1 MKREW
6 LIWGLLVIVLLMTL
20 SAAGCRRRATDNTL
34 DNTIDNSISNIA
46 NTTTG
51 SATNTEVTPYPGTT
65 VPSSGLADPIVIQA
79 QLVRETQEATDFIRL
94 IQPDAVLVLLST
106 KYINSLSNT
115 FGLST
120 NYYIYSSPSE
130 PDYYFLVNVPR
141 NGLDPMKRFL
151 MPVQDFELDF
161 SVLPIPSEYWKLN
174 YAKALTLAEA
184 QGGSS
189 FRSQRK
195 TFDVSVI
202 LARPAGKH
210 LSWFITYK
218 ATDGSGARLQV
229 QVDSN
234 TGEVQIV

>member
-1 MKREW
+1 MKKEW
-6 LIWGLLVIVLLMTL
+6 LVWGSLIVVLLMTL
-20 SAAGCRRRATDNTL
+20 SAAGCQRRAVDNSV
-34 DNTIDNSISNIA
+34 DNSTSNSISNLTNSTTDTGA
-46 NTTTG
+46 NF
-51 SATNTEVTPYPGTT
+51 TPYPGTKS
-65 VPSSGLADPIVIQA
+65 PESGLADPTVIQA
-79 QLVRETQEATDFIRL
+79 QLVRETKEATDFIRL

-120 NYYIYSSPSE
+120 NYYIYSSVSK

-161 SVLPIPSEYWKLN
+161 SVLEIPAEYWKTN
-174 YAKALTLAEA
+174 YAKALELAEA
-184 QGGSS
+184 QGGAN
-189 FRSQRK
+189 FRSQHK

-218 ATDGSGARLQV
+218 ATDGSGAKLQV
-229 QVDSN
+229 QVDAN
-234 TGEVQIV
+234 TAEVQIV

>member
-6 LIWGLLVIVLLMTL
+6 LIWGLLTVALLMTL
-20 SAAGCRRRATDNTL
+20 SAAGCRRRVL
-34 DNTIDNSISNIA
+34 DNTNNIVDNSIGNISNSPTDSS
-46 NTTTG
+46 NTI
-51 SATNTEVTPYPGTT
+51 VTPYPGTT
-65 VPSSGLADPIVIQA
+65 APESGLADPTVIQA
-79 QLVRETQEATDFIRL
+79 QLVRETQEATDFIHL

-161 SVLPIPSEYWKLN
+161 SVLPIPFEYWKIN
-174 YAKALTLAEA
+174 YAKALALAEA
-184 QGGSS
+184 QGGGN
-189 FRSQRK
+189 FRSQYK

-210 LSWFITYK
+210 LNWFITYK

>member
-1 MKREW
+1 M
-6 LIWGLLVIVLLMTL
+6 
-20 SAAGCRRRATDNTL
+20 
-34 DNTIDNSISNIA
+34 
-46 NTTTG
+46 
-51 SATNTEVTPYPGTT
+51 
-65 VPSSGLADPIVIQA
+65 ADPTVIQA
-79 QLVRETQEATDFIRL
+79 QLVRETKEASDFIKL

-120 NYYIYSSPSE
+120 NYYIYSSPSK

-161 SVLPIPSEYWKLN
+161 SVLPIPLEYWKVN
-174 YAKALTLAEA
+174 YAKALQLAEA
-184 QGGSS
+184 QGGSN
-189 FRSQRK
+189 FRSQHK

-202 LARPAGKH
+202 LARPAGKY
-210 LSWFITYK
+210 LNWFITYK

-234 TGEVQIV
+234 TGTVQIV